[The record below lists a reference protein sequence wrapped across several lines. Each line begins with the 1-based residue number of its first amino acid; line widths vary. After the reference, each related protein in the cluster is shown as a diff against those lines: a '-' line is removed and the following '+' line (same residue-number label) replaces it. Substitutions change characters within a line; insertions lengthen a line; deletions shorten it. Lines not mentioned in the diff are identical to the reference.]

1 MASKNTKNKAAQT
14 KKVSEVSDSVVNEI
28 MDMKVVHKKAEKT
41 ESVENPVPVVEE
53 KEPAAVEE
61 VPTEEKVEEPVAE
74 VAEPA
79 AEEEVVPEEEPEVVP
94 DEEEGGVKEETD
106 HITPG
111 VIAVETEV
119 ASMSVPDEIPP
130 LAMPTAEVGPQNSP
144 VENDLSMLKDSEEKK
159 EAPRPRR
166 RTTREVYGYDVSGY
180 NFDL

>member
-28 MDMKVVHKKAEKT
+28 MDMKVGGKKT
-41 ESVENPVPVVEE
+41 EKVKATEEPVTVVEE
-53 KEPAAVEE
+53 KEPVAVEE

-74 VAEPA
+74 VTEPA
-79 AEEEVVPEEEPEVVP
+79 VEEEVVTEEEPVAEEEV
-94 DEEEGGVKEETD
+94 KEETE
-106 HITPG
+106 HITTG
-111 VIAVETEV
+111 VTDVETEV
-119 ASMSVPDEIPP
+119 TSAPVPEESIS
-130 LAMPTAEVGPQNSP
+130 LVMPTTEVGPQNPP
-144 VENDLSMLKDSEEKK
+144 VKNDLSMLKDSEEKK